1 MWRWGCTGGLSFA
14 RERSHGAGRRGVGS
28 GGCGGGGGGGGL
40 WVLLPP
46 SSSDLWGVCGRRR
59 RLWKQEVRENELFN
73 VFKVRAGGEVITVSV
88 RGSGSEGDFFALITT
103 PLFFVVFQGF
113 FCRLLSV
120 WTPVPPPAL

>member
-1 MWRWGCTGGLSFA
+1 MNVALGLHWRALLRPRAESRSWEAGGRVGWGWAS
-14 RERSHGAGRRGVGS
+14 
-28 GGCGGGGGGGGL
+28 GL

-88 RGSGSEGDFFALITT
+88 RGSGSEGDFFALITRLWFL
-103 PLFFVVFQGF
+103 LFSRFF